1 MIGNHRRSLMT
12 IIRFL
17 AVIVT
22 GLAVIAPAAH
32 LFELP
37 GKIQMPAQDYFV
49 VQRIYL
55 GWWMVGLFLPAALTL
70 NIVLALTVRAD
81 RMALVLACIAAALI
95 VLNLAIFMIWTQP
108 VNTVTNNWSVRPEN
122 WQALRTQWE
131 YSHAVNA
138 GVTFLAFCAATLA
151 ALRPSS

>member
-1 MIGNHRRSLMT
+1 M

-17 AVIVT
+17 AIVVT
-22 GLAVIAPAAH
+22 GLTVIAPGAH

-37 GKIQMPAQDYFV
+37 GKFHMSADDYFI

-55 GWWMVGLFLPAALTL
+55 GWWMVGLFLPAAF
-70 NIVLALTVRAD
+70 VVDLALAVAVKRDTSAFR
-81 RMALVLACIAAALI
+81 LAIAAAALI
-95 VLNLAIFMIWTQP
+95 AVNLAIFVVWTQP
-108 VNTVTNNWSVRPEN
+108 ANVATENWAVRPEN
-122 WQALRTQWE
+122 WETLRQQWE

-151 ALRPSS
+151 ALRGAS

>member
-1 MIGNHRRSLMT
+1 MT

-37 GKIQMPAQDYFV
+37 GKIQMPEQEYFV

-55 GWWMVGLFLPAALTL
+55 GWWMVGLFLPTALIL
-70 NIVLALTVRAD
+70 NLAVAFVARAD
-81 RMALVLACIAAALI
+81 RAALVLACIAAGLL
-95 VLNLAIFMIWTQP
+95 VLNLTIFMIWTQP
-108 VNTVTNNWSVRPEN
+108 VNTITNNWSARPEN
-122 WQALRTQWE
+122 WQVLRAQWE

-138 GVTFLAFCAATLA
+138 GVTFLAFCSATLA
-151 ALRPSS
+151 ALRPTD

>member
-1 MIGNHRRSLMT
+1 MT

-37 GKIQMPAQDYFV
+37 GKIKMSEQDYFV

-55 GWWMVGLFLPAALTL
+55 GWWMVGLFLPAALIL
-70 NIVLALTVRAD
+70 NVVLAIAVRAD
-81 RMALVLACIAAALI
+81 RTALVLACIAAALI

-108 VNTVTNNWSVRPEN
+108 VNTVTNNWSVRLEN

-131 YSHAVNA
+131 YSHAV
-138 GVTFLAFCAATLA
+138 
-151 ALRPSS
+151 